1 MSHLSLQM
9 LTWGTIAGA
18 VASAVLLAANDDG
31 NGASLS
37 FDLDPPTLGQRAE
50 QQLQNLRSELTRE
63 PTRAGRAPSNT
74 ASSAASR

>member
-18 VASAVLLAANDDG
+18 VASAVLLAASND
-31 NGASLS
+31 GAVES
-37 FDLDPPTLGQRAE
+37 FNFEPPSLGQRAE
-50 QQLQNLRSELTRE
+50 QRLQNLRSDLARE
-63 PTRAGRAPSNT
+63 PLRVSRPSKV